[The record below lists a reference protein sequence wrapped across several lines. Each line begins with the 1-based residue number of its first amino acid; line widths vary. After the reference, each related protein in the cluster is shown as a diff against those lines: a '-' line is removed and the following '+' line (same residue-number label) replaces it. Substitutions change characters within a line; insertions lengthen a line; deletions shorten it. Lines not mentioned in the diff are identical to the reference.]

1 MRFIVLARAKSFFAA
16 LFVFVLF
23 FISSHTY
30 AADYLILPNYK
41 GEMVEVGNGAAT
53 IRLPF
58 VEGLSFTVAFSSGE
72 FATIARWDK
81 KSPTFQEKIS
91 NRGGEYVV
99 NTVYFHIPTLCL
111 RYGQSLPLCGY
122 LKLPVGDE
130 PHLYSMSLR
139 PWSSEKDPGSP
150 FDTFVNSLAP
160 FEGNGVRGDLQLY
173 ENAGYSTCNPNR
185 KIIIC
190 DFYAKLNG
198 NYMLMI
204 ILTNHGKNKEKDKIF
219 DVDMKES
226 IDIIAASINK
236 WTIN

>member
-1 MRFIVLARAKSFFAA
+1 MARAKSSFAA

-23 FISSHTY
+23 FISNQTH
-30 AADYLILPNYK
+30 AADDLILPNYK

-91 NRGGEYVV
+91 KRGAEYVV

-130 PHLYSMSLR
+130 SHLYSMSLS

-150 FDTFVNSLAP
+150 FDMFVRSLRP

-173 ENAGYSTCNPNR
+173 ENAGYSTCNPDR
-185 KIIIC
+185 KIIVC
-190 DFYAKLNG
+190 EFYAKLRG
-198 NYMLMI
+198 NYILKI
-204 ILTNHGKNKEKDKIF
+204 ILTNHGKNKEKDEKF
-219 DVDMKES
+219 EVDMIESLDIIAES
-226 IDIIAASINK
+226 IDK
-236 WTIN
+236 WSLNRIQ